1 MSQEVDDLRAL
12 VAELQTQLAFQED
25 ALNQLDAA
33 LAGQQQDMQTLARQ
47 FELLKERQK
56 ELATQQ
62 EQAPAA
68 LEDEKPPHY

>member
-12 VAELQTQLAFQED
+12 VEELQSQLAFQED
-25 ALNQLDAA
+25 ALNQLDTA
-33 LAGQQQDMQTLARQ
+33 LAGQQKDMQTLAHQ

-56 ELATQQ
+56 ELAAQQ
-62 EQAPAA
+62 EQAPAS